1 MVIQRIQTLML
12 LIAAIMTAL
21 FCLLPYG
28 TCAGIENPEI
38 FIKDTPALL
47 ALNIAIAALLVINI
61 FMYKN
66 LRQQMRMLILTLILI
81 CASAATSLFV
91 LSHAYDNAEPIL
103 LGGVSL
109 LVLAL
114 LAGLLAYRGMRH
126 DRNLLRS
133 ADRLR

>member
-1 MVIQRIQTLML
+1 M
-12 LIAAIMTAL
+12 
-21 FCLLPYG
+21 
-28 TCAGIENPEI
+28 
-38 FIKDTPALL
+38 
-47 ALNIAIAALLVINI
+47 
-61 FMYKN
+61 
-66 LRQQMRMLILTLILI
+66 
-81 CASAATSLFV
+81 

-114 LAGLLAYRGMRH
+114 LAGLLAYRGLRH